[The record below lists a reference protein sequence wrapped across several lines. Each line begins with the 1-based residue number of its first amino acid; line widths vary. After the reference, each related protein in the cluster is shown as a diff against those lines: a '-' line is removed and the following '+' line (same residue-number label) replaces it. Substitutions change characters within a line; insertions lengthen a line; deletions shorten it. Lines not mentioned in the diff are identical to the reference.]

1 MSNRKSSVSLGPG
14 ASSLI
19 LIFVAL
25 SMSVLAMLSLM
36 SARNDLR
43 LSERSAE
50 VTEAVYRLE
59 ARAEYQ
65 RAALNGMLK
74 SAADAARYAGIAE
87 TDEDYLTAVR
97 AYLPL
102 DMAMEDR
109 IISWS
114 LSDGYRTLDCALT
127 VLPLGGE
134 ARSEWA
140 RHDLTSET
148 GDFF

>member
-74 SAADAARYAGIAE
+74 SAADAAGGDQDAYLALIETTLPDNVTLDEGRLCWAE
-87 TDEDYLTAVR
+87 T
-97 AYLPL
+97 
-102 DMAMEDR
+102 
-109 IISWS
+109 
-114 LSDGYRTLDCALT
+114 DGYRTLDCALT